1 MAREQHLSHMPF
13 IPQASGAGA
22 AAHAPR
28 LDRPCAPL
36 PPGCVGDP
44 HTTNQEER
52 FDGPL
57 AEAEAVGQRHPMA
70 TARGGKPLGCVTL
83 GGGGRR
89 QAFSPALSAYTRDHL
104 AYIAGG

>member
-13 IPQASGAGA
+13 IPRPRAL
-22 AAHAPR
+22 APPRMR
-28 LDRPCAPL
+28 LGLTDLAPPL

-57 AEAEAVGQRHPMA
+57 AEAEVVGQRHPMA